1 MKTNMGALDRILRI
15 IIAVILAILY
25 LTKTVTGTLGI
36 IFLVIALVFL
46 ITSILGYCP
55 LYTIVGITT
64 KKSKA

>member
-1 MKTNMGALDRILRI
+1 MKTNMGVLDRILRI

-25 LTKTVTGTLGI
+25 LTKIATGTLGI

-55 LYTIVGITT
+55 LYTIIGITT
-64 KKSKA
+64 KKEKA